1 MGDLPKGG
9 ALQIDGRQ
17 ASRGHVNSELP
28 VAARVGAYPAEL
40 TDDGLKVYTGNPRY
54 AQSPRTEAP
63 SASNGWQKTQ
73 FVYDPKALRDLIVEQ
88 MPGPQDPRKLVLR
101 AGRRL
106 SIIVIEW
113 QVVSP

>member
-1 MGDLPKGG
+1 
-9 ALQIDGRQ
+9 
-17 ASRGHVNSELP
+17 
-28 VAARVGAYPAEL
+28 
-40 TDDGLKVYTGNPRY
+40 
-54 AQSPRTEAP
+54 
-63 SASNGWQKTQ
+63 
-73 FVYDPKALRDLIVEQ
+73 